1 MLKYCID
8 RIRVIGTDAFSEASK
23 EELRVLLAL
32 IQLSGE
38 VESPESLASAAMISP
53 PRCKAAIAFWEESG
67 VISQIG
73 EGGSIT
79 DEFEERLVAGEIDE
93 VPAVEVA
100 ESIRNEGLALM
111 INDVAELMGQA
122 CLSNVEVKTL
132 TALYTQYALSPE
144 YIVALAAHL
153 KSKGCLTVKRL
164 SDKAI
169 TLVRRGVDSYEG
181 LEAHL
186 SEIESSSGAEWEFR
200 RLFGIYNATLSQSQR
215 EYFRKWSE
223 DYGYSVGIVSLA
235 YDIAVLNTRSGR
247 GDLRYID
254 AILTEWHNAG
264 CKTVN
269 ECREFIEAER
279 AKKAAKT
286 PIRTGKKATKS
297 TPETPRYGN
306 FDINEAFNDA
316 VARSF
321 SEDNGDEGGDQ

>member
-1 MLKYCID
+1 MRLKTLVAVNPPTHKGY
-8 RIRVIGTDAFSEASK
+8 RLVGKSFYGKTA
-23 EELRVLLAL
+23 LAL
-32 IQLSGE
+32 KVRSKRNDIFG
-38 VESPESLASAAMISP
+38 
-53 PRCKAAIAFWEESG
+53 
-67 VISQIG
+67 G
-73 EGGSIT
+73 EGILGIKC
-79 DEFEERLVAGEIDE
+79 G
-93 VPAVEVA
+93 
-100 ESIRNEGLALM
+100 
-111 INDVAELMGQA
+111 
-122 CLSNVEVKTL
+122 
-132 TALYTQYALSPE
+132 
-144 YIVALAAHL
+144 
-153 KSKGCLTVKRL
+153 
-164 SDKAI
+164 
-169 TLVRRGVDSYEG
+169 EG

-269 ECREFIEAER
+269 ECREYIEAER